1 MDADEL
7 FQKWRKIAMHCNG
20 VCGPVAN
27 EYDLGYIEATILGWI
42 RFLSTGARTKKI
54 EHNGKQYVWVQYQAM
69 ADRYPMMGSNTPRTI
84 GRYVA
89 LLESKGLLERFD
101 EKTVMKTKVHFHIP
115 EHVEHFLFPDIQT
128 INDLERLCKEWV
140 AHKTGEALAEEVVEE
155 KGEEM
160 VDLFAKAED
169 SKPAKAL
176 SEDFLWFL
184 HELKGKTKFSVNRY
198 DKDGKPFKTVLKLQE
213 MYEALLDGSFVQ
225 KFAPASK
232 TYDFSTIGP
241 VTEAEIL
248 KVAAS
253 APDYIDTI
261 NTLIIHY
268 KTKRSELLESVH
280 RIRNYTPPVK
290 KWEAPDPEDK
300 NFAGFVDIVKQQN
313 PNFKWDEERLAG
325 AWNIHK
331 WYKEN
336 YKDVQE
342 MNTKDQKGD
351 ITAGLYKMGT
361 SFGSFTA
368 KNRTWIPRFEDF
380 HVDSKF
386 WKSYAAFSLKFR
398 GGVKILLDEG
408 FYRRKAK
415 EEVERELLY
424 ESRTIEEELGNG
436 EYLTL

>member
-1 MDADEL
+1 
-7 FQKWRKIAMHCNG
+7 
-20 VCGPVAN
+20 
-27 EYDLGYIEATILGWI
+27 
-42 RFLSTGARTKKI
+42 
-54 EHNGKQYVWVQYQAM
+54 
-69 ADRYPMMGSNTPRTI
+69 
-84 GRYVA
+84 
-89 LLESKGLLERFD
+89 
-101 EKTVMKTKVHFHIP
+101 
-115 EHVEHFLFPDIQT
+115 
-128 INDLERLCKEWV
+128 
-140 AHKTGEALAEEVVEE
+140 
-155 KGEEM
+155 M

-184 HELKGKTKFSVNRY
+184 HELKAETKFNVNKN

-225 KFAPASK
+225 KFSPASK

-290 KWEAPDPEDK
+290 KWEAPDPEDT
-300 NFAGFVDIVKQQN
+300 NFAGFIKIVKEQN

-325 AWNIHK
+325 AWNLHK

-342 MNTKDQKGD
+342 MNTKDLKNE

-415 EEVERELLY
+415 DEVARELLY
-424 ESRTIEEELGNG
+424 ESRTIEEELGGGNLD
-436 EYLTL
+436 YLDDY

>member
-1 MDADEL
+1 MSEEADFL
-7 FQKWRKIAMHCNG
+7 PDKGDWHQMAWIPIQVFQ
-20 VCGPVAN
+20 PVAVELGLTFN
-27 EYDLGYIEATILGWI
+27 EC
-42 RFLSTGARTKKI
+42 
-54 EHNGKQYVWVQYQAM
+54 
-69 ADRYPMMGSNTPRTI
+69 
-84 GRYVA
+84 A
-89 LLESKGLLERFD
+89 LLSWLRKLKSYPNVVTMQVDGIPHYWMAYSSLVNRVPLMGIESERSMIRLVAGLVSKG
-101 EKTVMKTKVHFHIP
+101 VITKYVQNDLIHKRRAFLAVNP
-115 EHVEHFLFPDIQT
+115 KYESFLFATAMNTADVDALYEKWQ
-128 INDLERLCKEWV
+128 RLQ
-140 AHKTGEALAEEVVEE
+140 

-184 HELKGKTKFSVNRY
+184 HELKGKTKFNVNRY

-261 NTLIIHY
+261 NTLFIHY

-280 RIRNYTPPVK
+280 RIRNYTPPVVK
-290 KWEAPDPEDK
+290 REPPDPEDT
-300 NFAGFVDIVKQQN
+300 NFAGFIDIVKEQN

-325 AWNIHK
+325 AWNLHK
-331 WYKEN
+331 WYKQN

-342 MNTKDQKGD
+342 MNVKDQKNE

-368 KNRTWIPRFEDF
+368 KNRTWIPRYEDF

-415 EEVERELLY
+415 EEVQRELLY
-424 ESRTIEEELGNG
+424 ESRTIEEELGG
-436 EYLTL
+436 GRLDYLDDY